1 MHDGMP
7 YGRNQGQGHSREVDR
22 QSPTGLIFLFHTK
35 STQRIKCI
43 AVYEPY
49 YSLRAQCLCLSERF
63 FIVIVAGEEQICDVS
78 GSESHSV
85 EVIELSSDAS
95 ASDTEPLPTAAQEQ
109 MPTEATGI
117 ETADDQILTAT
128 EGIIGA
134 CCSYIHANEGKGK
147 GSRTVSRL
155 HTKRLYSMETSL

>member
-1 MHDGMP
+1 MAVLRP
-7 YGRNQGQGHSREVDR
+7 RE
-22 QSPTGLIFLFHTK
+22 G
-35 STQRIKCI
+35 
-43 AVYEPY
+43 
-49 YSLRAQCLCLSERF
+49 SLRRGGNFLLRLTTASAQYLRLSERFF

-85 EVIELSSDAS
+85 QVIELSSDAS